1 MPIYRK
7 DDEAVKR
14 IMTGIVIGIILSLA
28 VPAFASAIFDRNK
41 VINMTDTW
49 KIYYNGEEVNMDD
62 PKQDEDYQI
71 LGYNGRTY
79 VPVRLIMELAG
90 CDSELMWSDTNPTKI
105 FLNNIEMEKLM
116 QEKELYKEKAEQASK
131 LYNDYA
137 SKFSANIDTSVGYI
151 LKFDNITL
159 TIYTAENTIKYEK
172 DGRVIGVYH
181 AR

>member
-1 MPIYRK
+1 
-7 DDEAVKR
+7 VKR

-116 QEKELYKEKAEQASK
+116 QECFLQVLFPESCKIFFHSIATGISTMLQTV
-131 LYNDYA
+131 
-137 SKFSANIDTSVGYI
+137 FC
-151 LKFDNITL
+151 
-159 TIYTAENTIKYEK
+159 
-172 DGRVIGVYH
+172 
-181 AR
+181 